1 MNSPHQRPGKFG
13 GHPSIAFKKAGEGY
27 EQSKRALG
35 GRVDMRLRYSESLT
49 GLEEP
54 LHWTA
59 YADSLLCSVRSVQ
72 KNATHKTGGAVN
84 VQLAIPL

>member
-35 GRVDMRLRYSESLT
+35 GRADMRLRYSESLAS
-49 GLEEP
+49 LEGP
-54 LHWTA
+54 LQTA
-59 YADSLLCSVRSVQ
+59 DYIGCVVFFGTLH
-72 KNATHKTGGAVN
+72 TMGGGRKI
-84 VQLAIPL
+84 LR